1 VKVVYILR
9 FMQELVQER
18 QIKDYSIFRS
28 SLDEVFRKLVQ
39 EDEQTL
45 EETNTQSF
53 EKVSTSDNN

>member
-1 VKVVYILR
+1 MYILR

-53 EKVSTSDNN
+53 EKVLTSDNN

>member
-1 VKVVYILR
+1 MYILR

-39 EDEQTL
+39 EDEETL
-45 EETNTQSF
+45 EEKYSQSF

>member
-1 VKVVYILR
+1 
-9 FMQELVQER
+9 MQELVQER

-53 EKVSTSDNN
+53 EKVLTSDNN

>member
-1 VKVVYILR
+1 MKVVYILR

>member
-1 VKVVYILR
+1 VYILR

-53 EKVSTSDNN
+53 EKVLTSDNN

>member
-1 VKVVYILR
+1 MKVVYILR

-53 EKVSTSDNN
+53 EKVLTSDNN

>member
-1 VKVVYILR
+1 MKVVYILR

-39 EDEQTL
+39 EDEETL
-45 EETNTQSF
+45 EEKYSQSF

>member
-39 EDEQTL
+39 EDEETL
-45 EETNTQSF
+45 EEKYSQSF